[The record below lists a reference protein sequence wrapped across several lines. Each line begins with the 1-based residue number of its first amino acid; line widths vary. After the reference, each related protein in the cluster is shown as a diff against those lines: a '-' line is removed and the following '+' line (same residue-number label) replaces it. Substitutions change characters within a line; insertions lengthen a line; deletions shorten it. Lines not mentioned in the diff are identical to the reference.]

1 MGFAGGLV
9 EGICLPMQKMKERQV
24 QSLDRKDT
32 LEEET
37 ATHSN
42 ILGYKIP
49 RTEEPGWLQSIE
61 LQRLRHDWAWM
72 HTRPRIICWESD
84 QSHPVWSVTLRV
96 YIPSTRLCAA
106 HLLSHSFNHSLFTPD
121 LSNSSS
127 QARICRGQMFRTSAR
142 AAEEMSTVVSERASS

>member
-1 MGFAGGLV
+1 MQRQYIPENQRCLLSGRFQEKFVDLWSSKMGFAGGLV

-61 LQRLRHDWAWM
+61 LQRLRHD
-72 HTRPRIICWESD
+72 
-84 QSHPVWSVTLRV
+84 
-96 YIPSTRLCAA
+96 
-106 HLLSHSFNHSLFTPD
+106 
-121 LSNSSS
+121 
-127 QARICRGQMFRTSAR
+127 
-142 AAEEMSTVVSERASS
+142 